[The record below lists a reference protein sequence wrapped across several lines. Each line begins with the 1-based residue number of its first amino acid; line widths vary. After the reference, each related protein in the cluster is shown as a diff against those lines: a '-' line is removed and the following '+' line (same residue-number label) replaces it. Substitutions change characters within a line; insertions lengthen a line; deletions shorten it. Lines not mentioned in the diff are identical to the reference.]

1 LAASRHGEKRI
12 RRMLRGESTKRS
24 DLDPDRLCA
33 RLQAHGVDRLRGE
46 PSIWVVVDG
55 SDLRKP
61 HATAMEHL
69 QRVRR
74 IDGTGTVPGYA
85 TLNAIG
91 IAPGKRGLLFHK
103 LFSSTEPGFQSE
115 SAERRAAVRD
125 LGAALAPLLADGT
138 EVTQILDSGF
148 DDAAL
153 WAEIWGQGHRL
164 VCRVQHRN
172 RHVYPTPDAAATV
185 PLSDLTPDLVPLARV
200 ETELEVRLVGQ
211 RRAKRQAVVAAIAAV
226 PVVVPY
232 RDDARSPDPG
242 PEQRRPCWLV
252 EVRIEG
258 AVLEPWWLLT
268 DRPVE
273 TAEQAA
279 EIFRMYR
286 QRWAIEDAF
295 KLAKTCLGWEDVRVL
310 GFDAVR
316 LLVALG
322 WVATGFLFDLGV
334 GLEWPEVRL
343 LRRLGGGEERANRPP
358 GKVVLMRGL
367 RRLLDHLATE
377 AILADE
383 IRRHGALPPRLAAL
397 LGRDPPNP

>member
-1 LAASRHGEKRI
+1 
-12 RRMLRGESTKRS
+12 MLRGETTKRS
-24 DLDPDRLCA
+24 PLDPERLSA
-33 RLQAHGVDRLRGE
+33 ALQAHGVARLRGE
-46 PSIWVVVDG
+46 PSVWVVLDG

-61 HATAMEHL
+61 HAAAMEHL

-74 IDGTGTVPGYA
+74 ADGTGTVPGYV

-103 LFSSTEPGFQSE
+103 LFSSAEPGFASE

-125 LGAALAPLLADGT
+125 LGRALAPLAADGT

-153 WAEIWGQGHRL
+153 WAEVWGQGHRL
-164 VCRVQHRN
+164 VCRVHHRT
-172 RHVYPTPDAAATV
+172 RLVRLAPGGAAV
-185 PLSDLTPDLVPLARV
+185 PLADLAPDLAPLARV

-211 RRAKRQAVVAAIAAV
+211 RHAKRQPVVAAVAAARL
-226 PVVVPY
+226 VVPY
-232 RDDARSPDPG
+232 RDDARALEPG
-242 PEQRRPCWLV
+242 PERERPCWLV
-252 EVRIEG
+252 EVRVEG
-258 AVLEPWWLLT
+258 AALDPWWLLT

-273 TAEQAA
+273 DAAQAA
-279 EIFRMYR
+279 EVFRMYR

-295 KLAKTCLGWEDVRVL
+295 KLAKTCLGWEEVRVL
-310 GFDAVR
+310 DYAAVR

-334 GLEWPEVRL
+334 GLDWPEVRL

-358 GKVVLMRGL
+358 GKLVLMRGL
-367 RRLLDHLATE
+367 RRVLDHLATE

-383 IRRHGALPPRLAAL
+383 ARRHGVPPRLAAL
-397 LGRDPPNP
+397 LGRAPPDG

>member
-1 LAASRHGEKRI
+1 
-12 RRMLRGESTKRS
+12 MLRGTSTKRS
-24 DLDPDRLCA
+24 DLDPDRLSA
-33 RLQAHGVDRLRGE
+33 RLQAGGVERLRGE
-46 PSIWVVVDG
+46 PHLWVVFDG

-61 HATAMEHL
+61 HAREMEHL

-91 IAPGKRGLLFHK
+91 IAPGKRGLLFHT
-103 LFSSTEPGFQSE
+103 LYSSTEPGFRSE
-115 SAERRAAVRD
+115 PAERLAAIGDV
-125 LGAALAPLLADGT
+125 GTALAPLVADGA
-138 EVTQILDSGF
+138 EVTTILDRGF
-148 DDAAL
+148 DDVDVWAAV
-153 WAEIWGQGHRL
+153 WAQGHRL

-172 RHVYPTPDAAATV
+172 RHVYPNEAAEAAGEAV
-185 PLSDLTPDLVPLARV
+185 PLGDLAVSLVPLARI

-211 RRAKRQAVVAAIAAV
+211 RNAKRQPVVVAVSAVSARVPYHADAAAAV
-226 PVVVPY
+226 PVE
-232 RDDARSPDPG
+232 ARV
-242 PEQRRPCWLV
+242 RRCWLV
-252 EVRIEG
+252 EVRVEG
-258 AVLEPWWLLT
+258 AKMDPWWLLT

-273 TAEQAA
+273 TAEQAT

-310 GFDAVR
+310 SFDAVR

-343 LRRLGGGEERANRPP
+343 LRRLGGGEDRGHRPP
-358 GKVVLMRGL
+358 GKLVLMRGL

-383 IRRHGALPPRLAAL
+383 VRRHGALPPRLAAL
-397 LGRDPPNP
+397 LGRDPPDP

>member
-1 LAASRHGEKRI
+1 MLSGET
-12 RRMLRGESTKRS
+12 TKRAT
-24 DLDPDRLCA
+24 LDPDDLVA
-33 RLQAHGVDRLRGE
+33 RLQALGVERLRGE
-46 PSIWVVVDG
+46 PHLWVVLDG

-69 QRVRR
+69 QRVRKA
-74 IDGTGTVPGYA
+74 DGTGTVPGYA
-85 TLNAIG
+85 TLNALG

-103 LFSSTEPGFQSE
+103 LFSSTEPGFRSE
-115 SAERRAAVRD
+115 PTERVAAIANV
-125 LGAALAPLLADGT
+125 GAALAPLVAAGT
-138 EVTQILDSGF
+138 AVTQVLDRGF
-148 DDAAL
+148 DDVDVWAAV
-153 WAEIWGQGHRL
+153 WAQGHRL
-164 VCRVQHRN
+164 VCRVQHRS
-172 RHVYPTPDAAATV
+172 RHVYPTEAAAAAGEAV
-185 PLSDLTPDLVPLARV
+185 PLSDLAPALVPLARI

-211 RRAKRQAVVAAIAAV
+211 RHAKRQPVVAAVAAV
-226 PVVVPY
+226 PMLVPY
-232 RDDARSPDPG
+232 LENPWAPAPG
-242 PEQRRPCWLV
+242 PARRRPCWLV

-258 AVLEPWWLLT
+258 AVLEPWWLIT

-295 KLAKTCLGWEDVRVL
+295 KLAKTCLGWEEVQVL
-310 GFDAVR
+310 GFEAVR

-343 LRRLGGGEERANRPP
+343 LRRLGGGEDRPHRPP
-358 GKVVLMRGL
+358 GKLVLMRGL

-383 IRRHGALPPRLAAL
+383 TRRHGALPPRLAAL
-397 LGRDPPNP
+397 LGRAAPDP